1 MTENGNGNGR
11 LRLFDP
17 VLVFIKLLI
26 GWKRENR
33 VSGEEN
39 IVEIYDV
46 LDDLDDRLD
55 QPDNPSETEN

>member
-11 LRLFDP
+11 RRLFDP

-26 GWKRENR
+26 GWKRKNR

-39 IVEIYDV
+39 IVEIHDV

-55 QPDNPSETEN
+55 EPDNPSETEN

>member
-11 LRLFDP
+11 RRLFDP

-26 GWKRENR
+26 AWKRENR
-33 VSGEEN
+33 ISGEEN

-55 QPDNPSETEN
+55 EPDNPSETEN